1 MIYKIQYPQEN
12 STHKNTILS
21 HIHILSLVI
30 PIVSQT
36 SKENSFSTNHHYYL
50 YHLFSYKDRKDS
62 FDIKIQ
68 LGSWTY
74 LSWKKEK
81 NCCHVYLN
89 VDELRGLDYTINP
102 PSRIASV
109 FTIDTRSADELAST
123 VSTLTPAE
131 ASRHRGVFWLRERL
145 WNLNIP

>member
-30 PIVSQT
+30 PIVSRKLQKKIPFPPT
-36 SKENSFSTNHHYYL
+36 IIIIRIIYFRIRIVKIVLTLKYNSVVELIFREKN
-50 YHLFSYKDRKDS
+50 
-62 FDIKIQ
+62 
-68 LGSWTY
+68 
-74 LSWKKEK
+74 EK

-131 ASRHRGVFWLRERL
+131 ASRHRGVF
-145 WNLNIP
+145 